1 MPNPIA
7 PRPIK
12 PILLAL
18 LESVVNLDANCSG
31 LYASAFAA
39 SKILTP

>member
-12 PILLAL
+12 PTLLPL
-18 LESVVNLDANCSG
+18 LESVVNSDANCSG
-31 LYASAFAA
+31 LYTSAFAA
-39 SKILTP
+39 SEILTP